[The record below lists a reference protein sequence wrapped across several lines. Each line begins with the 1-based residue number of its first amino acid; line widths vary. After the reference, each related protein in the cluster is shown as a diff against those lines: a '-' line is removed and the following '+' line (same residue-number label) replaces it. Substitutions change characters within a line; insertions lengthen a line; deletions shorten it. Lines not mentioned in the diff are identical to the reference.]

1 MTQNVCVSVQ
11 MDEKGFRDFASFD
24 LLRHNKGW
32 QRPAVFTAI
41 LLVCAGICLSQ
52 IGKREG
58 AGLLTAVLTIVA
70 IGLPAVYFGTFF
82 SNLSKQIKKLGL
94 PRPFYRLEL
103 DAAGLSV
110 WMAGEQNKTEPTN
123 RYTWNT
129 VYCAYRTKEAVYI
142 YVQKNQAYLL
152 NESMDAAWSLLGS
165 TLPAARRHDC
175 RKEGSGKSIFLSGSR
190 SICGRSGI
198 LFLHNI
204 FYKTKTH
211 AAAKQKRSVG
221 TEIAL

>member
-1 MTQNVCVSVQ
+1 MSQPISVSVQ
-11 MDEKGFRDFASFD
+11 MDAASFHDFAAFD
-24 LLRHNKGW
+24 LLRHRKAW
-32 QRPAVFTAI
+32 HRPLVFTAI
-41 LLVCAGICLSQ
+41 LLVSAGFCLSQ
-52 IGKREG
+52 VGQKDG
-58 AGLLTAVLTIVA
+58 AALLTVVLAVVA
-70 IGLPAVYFGTFF
+70 LGVPAVYFWTFF
-82 SNLSKQIKKLGL
+82 HSLSLQIKKMGL

-165 TLPAARRHDC
+165 ALPAASLHDC
-175 RKEGSGKSIFLSGSR
+175 RK
-190 SICGRSGI
+190 
-198 LFLHNI
+198 
-204 FYKTKTH
+204 
-211 AAAKQKRSVG
+211 
-221 TEIAL
+221 

>member
-11 MDEKGFRDFASFD
+11 MDEKSFHDFASFD

-32 QRPAVFTAI
+32 QRPAGFTAI

-58 AGLLTAVLTIVA
+58 AGLLTAVLAIVA

-82 SNLSKQIKKLGL
+82 ANLSKQIKKLGL

-152 NESMDAAWSLLGS
+152 NDSAGHRGKWRWGCGRPDAYRATHTCGS
-165 TLPAARRHDC
+165 PQVCPVRRPSRPTVLRRPAAAGRR
-175 RKEGSGKSIFLSGSR
+175 GGAGPSF
-190 SICGRSGI
+190 
-198 LFLHNI
+198 
-204 FYKTKTH
+204 
-211 AAAKQKRSVG
+211 
-221 TEIAL
+221 

>member
-1 MTQNVCVSVQ
+1 MSQPISVSVQ
-11 MDEKGFRDFASFD
+11 MDAASFHDFAAFD
-24 LLRHNKGW
+24 LLRHHKAW
-32 QRPAVFTAI
+32 HRPLAFTAI
-41 LLVCAGICLSQ
+41 LLVSAGVCLSQ
-52 IGKREG
+52 VGQKDG
-58 AGLLTAVLTIVA
+58 AALLTVVLAVVA
-70 IGLPAVYFGTFF
+70 LGVPAVYFWTFF
-82 SNLSKQIKKLGL
+82 HSLSLQIKKMGL

-165 TLPAARRHDC
+165 ALPAASLHDC
-175 RKEGSGKSIFLSGSR
+175 RK
-190 SICGRSGI
+190 
-198 LFLHNI
+198 
-204 FYKTKTH
+204 
-211 AAAKQKRSVG
+211 
-221 TEIAL
+221 

>member
-1 MTQNVCVSVQ
+1 MTQNICVSVQ
-11 MDEKGFRDFASFD
+11 MDEKSFHDFASFD

-58 AGLLTAVLTIVA
+58 AGLLTAVLAIVA

-82 SNLSKQIKKLGL
+82 ANLSKQIKKLGL
-94 PRPFYRLEL
+94 PRPFYRLETRPADPSVGGGEEL

-165 TLPAARRHDC
+165 ALPAASLHDC
-175 RKEGSGKSIFLSGSR
+175 RK
-190 SICGRSGI
+190 
-198 LFLHNI
+198 
-204 FYKTKTH
+204 
-211 AAAKQKRSVG
+211 
-221 TEIAL
+221 

>member
-11 MDEKGFRDFASFD
+11 MDEKSFHDFASFD

-58 AGLLTAVLTIVA
+58 AGLLTAVLAIVA
-70 IGLPAVYFGTFF
+70 LGLPAVYFGTFF
-82 SNLSKQIKKLGL
+82 SNL
-94 PRPFYRLEL
+94 

-110 WMAGEQNKTEPTN
+110 WMAGAQDKTDPTN

-165 TLPAARRHDC
+165 ALPAASLHDC
-175 RKEGSGKSIFLSGSR
+175 RK
-190 SICGRSGI
+190 
-198 LFLHNI
+198 
-204 FYKTKTH
+204 
-211 AAAKQKRSVG
+211 
-221 TEIAL
+221 

>member
-1 MTQNVCVSVQ
+1 M
-11 MDEKGFRDFASFD
+11 R
-24 LLRHNKGW
+24 RH
-32 QRPAVFTAI
+32 
-41 LLVCAGICLSQ
+41 
-52 IGKREG
+52 
-58 AGLLTAVLTIVA
+58 
-70 IGLPAVYFGTFF
+70 LPEPDRQTGGGRAADRRADHCGYRSALYFGTFF

-165 TLPAARRHDC
+165 ALPAASLHDC
-175 RKEGSGKSIFLSGSR
+175 RK
-190 SICGRSGI
+190 
-198 LFLHNI
+198 
-204 FYKTKTH
+204 
-211 AAAKQKRSVG
+211 
-221 TEIAL
+221 